1 MPIGSK
7 RKKTTSTRSTL
18 GSDDEPFLVRGVVLA
33 PYDTRYNAEAA
44 TPGDVDVKVI
54 AGADAFALLGA
65 LQQAV
70 GKPLRPP
77 GRCA

>member
-1 MPIGSK
+1 MAD
-7 RKKTTSTRSTL
+7 TL
-18 GSDDEPFLVRGVVLA
+18 A
-33 PYDTRYNAEAA
+33 TAAA

>member
-1 MPIGSK
+1 MAD
-7 RKKTTSTRSTL
+7 TL
-18 GSDDEPFLVRGVVLA
+18 A
-33 PYDTRYNAEAA
+33 TAAA

-70 GKPLRPP
+70 PVGKPLRPP